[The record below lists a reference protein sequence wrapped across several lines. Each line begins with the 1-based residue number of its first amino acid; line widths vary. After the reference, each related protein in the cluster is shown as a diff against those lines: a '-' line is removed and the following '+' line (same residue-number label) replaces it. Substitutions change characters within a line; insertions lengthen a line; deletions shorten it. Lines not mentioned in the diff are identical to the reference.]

1 MLNTFSFLILNL
13 DYFVY
18 LYRDLSLKTIVN
30 TARAELQLWCA
41 AKSIINACLER
52 FTMCLF

>member
-1 MLNTFSFLILNL
+1 MLNTFSFLISDL
-13 DYFVY
+13 DYFVC
-18 LYRDLSLKTIVN
+18 LCRDLYLKTIVN